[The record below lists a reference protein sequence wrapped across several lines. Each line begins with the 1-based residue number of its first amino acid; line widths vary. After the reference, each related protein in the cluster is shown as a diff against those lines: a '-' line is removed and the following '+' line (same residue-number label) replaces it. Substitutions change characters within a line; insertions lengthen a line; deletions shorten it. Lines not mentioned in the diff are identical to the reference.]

1 MHTPYRAGHL
11 SEPSELLNWVD
22 KARAAAPCEMQ
33 SIFCL
38 APPETAQQVGR
49 GKKGVEGG
57 KTKGYA
63 RQSSVCVQCMC
74 LPPPARLGCKLKHK
88 LSS

>member
-38 APPETAQQVGR
+38 APPETAQQAGR
-49 GKKGVEGG
+49 GRGV
-57 KTKGYA
+57 
-63 RQSSVCVQCMC
+63 
-74 LPPPARLGCKLKHK
+74 
-88 LSS
+88 